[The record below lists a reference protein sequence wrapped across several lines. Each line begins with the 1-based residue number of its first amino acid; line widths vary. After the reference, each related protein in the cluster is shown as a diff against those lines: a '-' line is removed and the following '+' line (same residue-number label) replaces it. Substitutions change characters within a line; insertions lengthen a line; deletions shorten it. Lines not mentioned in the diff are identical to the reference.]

1 MAVAKGKKTRASASQ
16 TVRAMFIEV
25 PIYAVLVIAYFF
37 LVLHF
42 LGDWLG
48 REHKEHALLYAFTAV
63 GLIVGQA
70 IVLEFVTTFLL
81 RLLQGGRSE

>member
-1 MAVAKGKKTRASASQ
+1 MRALL
-16 TVRAMFIEV
+16 IEV
-25 PIYAVLVIAYFF
+25 PVYAVLVVAYFF

-48 REHKEHALLYAFTAV
+48 REHTQHALLYAFTAV
-63 GLIVGQA
+63 ALIVGQA